1 MGLFG
6 YKKKRE
12 VVSDEA
18 QPAVGRGRRAGFFFK
33 VLGYVAFFVAL
44 FFASFWGNDTSEP
57 PLHLNRPS
65 GARITAAI
73 DFEYIS
79 DLKTR
84 ERKEQQRRRVV
95 PMYKIDLSNF
105 RNFSQ
110 KIEQLKH
117 ELAECDQAAGTQR
130 NEKITAL
137 LEAFDALGLKLE
149 RNDVERLLRFKNL
162 QRNRLLDESLF
173 ILREMIQKGVWDD
186 DPLYGTLYFQTFD
199 PISDPQQQRQTVGN
213 ALRLL
218 RTRIFATVSQYDVA
232 NALIHIMR
240 YGLKPNFVC
249 DQERTQGKIRQ
260 AVEQT
265 PNVTVHVAAGEVL
278 VEFGQIVTAE
288 VLERWQAY
296 QNAVAQQTD
305 YKTAQMHALLK
316 DGSVFALLWALAMLL
331 LFLSPT
337 RLRSSVRLQSTTA
350 GLIFLQV
357 LLIRTVAWFCNV
369 SAVGSSFGLS
379 AFVPFP
385 VPTFLCAVLITT
397 LVDAFAGTIVTLLT
411 VGLKM
416 LLLRGS
422 FELFLCDLTVGWVL
436 VVLCRRIQFKKDAF
450 KAIAC
455 GFLLYAVLI
464 ALHDCLYQ
472 PIDFVTGLQRT
483 AAISVNGLFT
493 FLFVFLFTP
502 LLEKLFH
509 HSTNMTFLRLTDFNH
524 PLLRK
529 LQEVAPGT
537 YHHSLMVATLA
548 EKAASEIGANA
559 LLCRCCALYH
569 DVGKM
574 KNPNYFTENQQGDN
588 PHRDQSPS
596 VSVMILK
603 SHISEGLLLAKRYHL
618 PRVVRD
624 MMRQHHGTF
633 LMQYFYKK
641 ALLIKAENETV
652 DEAAFRYDGP
662 KPQTKEAAV
671 LFLSD
676 AVEASSRSLE
686 NPTETSI
693 EALVK
698 SIVKDREEDG
708 QLNESALTLKDLEII
723 RKTFSET
730 LTTMLH
736 RRISYNK
743 IDIGDASASTQTVT
757 LPKENFVKRT

>member
-6 YKKKRE
+6 HKKKRE
-12 VVSDEA
+12 AVPAET
-18 QPAVGRGRRAGFFFK
+18 QPTVAHQRRMPFFCK
-33 VLGYVAFFVAL
+33 TLVYVAFFIAL
-44 FFASFWGNDTSEP
+44 FFASFWKNNTLEL
-57 PLHLNRPS
+57 PLYFNRPS
-65 GARITAAI
+65 GTRIAASI

-79 DLKTR
+79 DLKTK

-95 PMYKIDLSNF
+95 PVYKIDLSNF
-105 RNFSQ
+105 RDFSQ

-130 NEKITAL
+130 NEKITTL
-137 LEAFDALGLKLE
+137 IEMFDALGLKLE
-149 RNDVERLLRFKNL
+149 RSDVERLLRFKNL

-173 ILREMIQKGVWDD
+173 ILQEMLQKGVWDD

-199 PISDPQQQRQTVGN
+199 PISDPQHQRLTVGN

-218 RTRIFATVSQYDVA
+218 RTRIFSTVSQYDVA

-249 DQERTQGKIRQ
+249 DQEQTEEKIRQ
-260 AVEQT
+260 TVEQT
-265 PNVTVHVAAGEVL
+265 PNVTVHIAAGDVI
-278 VEFGQIVTAE
+278 VEFGQMVTAE

-316 DGSVFALLWALAMLL
+316 DGSVFTLLWALAILL
-331 LFLSPT
+331 LFLSPA
-337 RLRSSVRLQSTTA
+337 RLRSSVRLQLTTA
-350 GLIFLQV
+350 AVILFQV
-357 LLIRTVAWFCNV
+357 LLIRAIAWFCDN
-369 SAVGSSFGLS
+369 SEIGQSLGWTPL
-379 AFVPFP
+379 VPFL

-397 LVDAFAGTIVTLLT
+397 LVDAFAGAVITLLT
-411 VGLKM
+411 VGLKV

-422 FELFLCDLTVGWVL
+422 FELFLCDLTVGWAL
-436 VVLCRRIQFKKDAF
+436 VVLCRRIQFKKDVF

-464 ALHDCLYQ
+464 ALHGSLYQ
-472 PIDFVTGLQRT
+472 PSNLVTGLQRT
-483 AAISVNGLFT
+483 AAIAVNGLFT

-537 YHHSLMVATLA
+537 YHHSLMVAALA

-588 PHRDQSPS
+588 PHRDQPPS

-618 PRVVRD
+618 PRVIWD

-641 ALLIKAENETV
+641 ALLIKTENETV

-686 NPTETSI
+686 QPTEEAI
-693 EALVK
+693 ETLIK
-698 SIVKDREEDG
+698 SIVKDREDDG
-708 QLNESALTLKDLEII
+708 QLNDSALTLKDLEII

-743 IDIGDASASTQTVT
+743 IDIGDASASTQTAT

>member
-1 MGLFG
+1 MGVFG
-6 YKKKRE
+6 HKKKRE
-12 VVSDEA
+12 AVPGETQST
-18 QPAVGRGRRAGFFFK
+18 VGRKRCVGLFFK
-33 VLGYVAFFVAL
+33 SLGYVAFFVAL
-44 FFASFWGNDTSEP
+44 FFASFWKNNPFEST
-57 PLHLNRPS
+57 LHLNRPS
-65 GARITAAI
+65 NARIVSSI

-79 DLKTR
+79 DLKTK
-84 ERKEQQRRRVV
+84 EHKEQQRRRVV
-95 PMYKIDLSNF
+95 PVYRIDLSNF

-117 ELAECDQAAGTQR
+117 ELAECDQTAGVQR
-130 NEKITAL
+130 NERITTL
-137 LEAFDALGLKLE
+137 IETFDALGLKLE

-173 ILREMIQKGVWDD
+173 ILQEIIQKGVWDE
-186 DPLYGTLYFQTFD
+186 DPTYGVLYLQTFESL
-199 PISDPQQQRQTVGN
+199 SDSQQRRLTVNN

-232 NALIHIMR
+232 NAIIHIMR

-249 DQERTQGKIRQ
+249 DQERTQEKIRQ
-260 AVEQT
+260 VVEQT
-265 PNVTVHVAAGEVL
+265 PNVTVQIAAGDVL
-278 VEFGQIVTAE
+278 VEFGQIVTAD

-296 QNAVAQQTD
+296 KNAVAQQTD

-316 DGSVFALLWALAMLL
+316 DGSVFALLWVLAMLL

-337 RLRSSVRLQSTTA
+337 HLRSSVRLQSTTA
-350 GLIFLQV
+350 GLVFFQM
-357 LLIRTVAWFCNV
+357 LLIRSVLWCCNT
-369 SAVGSSFGLS
+369 SEIGQPFGLAS
-379 AFVPFP
+379 FVPFL
-385 VPTFLCAVLITT
+385 VPMFLSVVLITT
-397 LVDAFAGTIVTLLT
+397 LVDTFAGIVITLVT

-422 FELFLCDLTVGWVL
+422 FELFLCDLTVGWIL
-436 VVLCRRIQFKKDAF
+436 VVLCRRIQLKKDVF
-450 KAIAC
+450 KAIAY
-455 GFLLYAVLI
+455 GFLFYVVLI
-464 ALHDCLYQ
+464 ALHGSLYR
-472 PIDFVTGLQRT
+472 PIDLVTGLQRT
-483 AAISVNGLFT
+483 AAILVNGLFT

-509 HSTNMTFLRLTDFNH
+509 HSTNMTFLRLTDYNH

-537 YHHSLMVATLA
+537 YHHSLMVAALA

-588 PHRDQSPS
+588 PHRDQPPS

-618 PRVVRD
+618 PRVIRD

-686 NPTETSI
+686 NPTEASI

-698 SIVKDREEDG
+698 LIVKDREEDG
-708 QLNESALTLKDLEII
+708 QLNESALTLKDLAII

-743 IDIGDASASTQTVT
+743 IDVGNPSVSSQTTT
-757 LPKENFVKRT
+757 LPKESFVKQT

>member
-6 YKKKRE
+6 RKKKRE
-12 VVSDEA
+12 AVPDET
-18 QPAVGRGRRAGFFFK
+18 QSTVPYQRRVPFFCK
-33 VLGYVAFFVAL
+33 TLGYIAFFIAF
-44 FFASFWGNDTSEP
+44 FFASFWKNNTLEL
-57 PLHLNRPS
+57 PLYLNRPS
-65 GARITAAI
+65 GARVVAPI

-79 DLKTR
+79 DLKTK

-95 PMYKIDLSNF
+95 PVYKIDLSNF

-110 KIEQLKH
+110 KIEQMKH

-130 NEKITAL
+130 NEKITIL
-137 LEAFDALGLKLE
+137 IETFDALGLKLE
-149 RNDVERLLRFKNL
+149 RNDVERLLRFRNL
-162 QRNRLLDESLF
+162 QRNRLLDECLF
-173 ILREMIQKGVWDD
+173 ILQEILQKGVWDD
-186 DPLYGTLYFQTFD
+186 DPLYGTLYLQTFE
-199 PISDPQQQRQTVGN
+199 PLSDPQQQRLTVGN

-218 RTRIFATVSQYDVA
+218 RNRIFATVSEYDVA

-240 YGLKPNFVC
+240 YGLKPNFIC
-249 DQERTQGKIRQ
+249 DQERTQEKIRQ
-260 AVEQT
+260 IVEQT
-265 PNVTVHVAAGEVL
+265 PNVTVQIAAGDVL
-278 VEFGQIVTAE
+278 VEFGQIVTTE
-288 VLERWQAY
+288 VFERWQAY
-296 QNAVAQQTD
+296 KNAVVQQTD
-305 YKTAQMHALLK
+305 YKTIRVHALLK
-316 DGSVFALLWALAMLL
+316 DGSVFTLLWSLAILL

-337 RLRSSVRLQSTTA
+337 RLRSSVRLQSATA
-350 GLIFLQV
+350 AVILFQV
-357 LLIRTVAWFCNV
+357 LSIRAVAWFCDN
-369 SAVGSSFGLS
+369 SEIGQSLGWTPL
-379 AFVPFP
+379 VPFL

-422 FELFLCDLTVGWVL
+422 FELFLCDLTVGWAF
-436 VVLCRRIQFKKDAF
+436 VVLCRRIQFKKDVF

-464 ALHDCLYQ
+464 ALHGSLYQ
-472 PIDFVTGLQRT
+472 PINLVTGLQRT
-483 AAISVNGLFT
+483 AIISVNGLFT

-537 YHHSLMVATLA
+537 YHHSLMVAALA

-588 PHRDQSPS
+588 PHRDQPPS

-603 SHISEGLLLAKRYHL
+603 GHISEGVLLAKRYHL
-618 PRVVRD
+618 PRIIRD

-662 KPQTKEAAV
+662 KPQTKEAAI

-676 AVEASSRSLE
+676 AVEASSRGLE
-686 NPTETSI
+686 TPTEASI

-708 QLNESALTLKDLEII
+708 QLNDSALTLNDLERI
-723 RKTFSET
+723 RTSFRDS
-730 LTTMLH
+730 LITMLH

-743 IDIGDASASTQTVT
+743 IDVGNASASTQTAT
-757 LPKENFVKRT
+757 PPKESFVKQT

>member
-6 YKKKRE
+6 HKKEQK
-12 VVSDEA
+12 VVPAET
-18 QPAVGRGRRAGFFFK
+18 QPTVAHQRRMPFFCK
-33 VLGYVAFFVAL
+33 TLVYVAFFIAL
-44 FFASFWGNDTSEP
+44 FFASFWKNNTLEV
-57 PLHLNRPS
+57 PLYFNRPS
-65 GARITAAI
+65 GTRIAASI

-79 DLKTR
+79 DLKTK

-95 PMYKIDLSNF
+95 PVYKIDLSNF

-110 KIEQLKH
+110 KIEQLKNA
-117 ELAECDQAAGTQR
+117 LAECDQAAGTQR

-137 LEAFDALGLKLE
+137 IEAFDTLGLKLE

-173 ILREMIQKGVWDD
+173 ILQEMLQKGVWDD

-199 PISDPQQQRQTVGN
+199 PISDPQQQRLTVGN

-249 DQERTQGKIRQ
+249 DQERTQEKIRQ
-260 AVEQT
+260 VVEQT
-265 PNVTVHVAAGEVL
+265 PNVTVQVAAGDVV

-296 QNAVAQQTD
+296 KNAVAHQTD

-316 DGSVFALLWALAMLL
+316 GGSVFTLLLALAMLL

-337 RLRSSVRLQSTTA
+337 RLCSSVRLQSTTA

-357 LLIRTVAWFCNV
+357 LFIRTVAWFCNV
-369 SAVGSSFGLS
+369 SAVGSPFGLS
-379 AFVPFP
+379 AFVPFL
-385 VPTFLCAVLITT
+385 VPTFLCAVLVTT
-397 LVDAFAGTIVTLLT
+397 LVDAFAGTIITLLT

-416 LLLRGS
+416 LLLRSS
-422 FELFLCDLTVGWVL
+422 FELFLCDLTVGWAL
-436 VVLCRRIQFKKDAF
+436 VILCRRIQFKKDVF

-464 ALHDCLYQ
+464 ALHGCLYQ
-472 PIDFVTGLQRT
+472 PIDFATGLQRT
-483 AAISVNGLFT
+483 AAIAVNGLFT

-537 YHHSLMVATLA
+537 YHHSLMVAALA

-588 PHRDQSPS
+588 PHRDQPPS

-618 PRVVRD
+618 PRVIRD

-641 ALLIKAENETV
+641 ALLLKTENETV
-652 DEAAFRYDGP
+652 DEATFRYDGP

-698 SIVKDREEDG
+698 SIVKDREDDG
-708 QLNESALTLKDLEII
+708 QLNDSALTLKDLEII

>member
-1 MGLFG
+1 MALFG
-6 YKKKRE
+6 HRRKQG
-12 VVSDEA
+12 VVPDEA
-18 QPAVGRGRRAGFFFK
+18 QPMVPHQRRMPFFCK
-33 VLGYVAFFVAL
+33 SLGYVAFFVAL
-44 FFASFWGNDTSEP
+44 FFASFWGNNTLEP

-65 GARITAAI
+65 DARIVAAI

-79 DLKTR
+79 DLKTK

-95 PMYKIDLSNF
+95 PVYKIDLSNF

-110 KIEQLKH
+110 KIERLKH

-130 NEKITAL
+130 NEKITIL
-137 LEAFDALGLKLE
+137 IETFDALGLKLE

-173 ILREMIQKGVWDD
+173 ILQEIIQKGVWDD

-199 PISDPQQQRQTVGN
+199 PISDPQQRRQTVGN

-249 DQERTQGKIRQ
+249 DQKQTQEKIQ
-260 AVEQT
+260 KVVEQT
-265 PNVTVHVAAGEVL
+265 PNVTVHIAAGDVL

-288 VLERWQAY
+288 VLEHWRAY
-296 QNAVAQQTD
+296 QNAIAQQTD

-316 DGSVFALLWALAMLL
+316 DGSVFTLLLALAMLL
-331 LFLSPT
+331 LFSFPT
-337 RLRSSVRLQSTTA
+337 RLRTSVRLQSTTA

-357 LLIRTVAWFCNV
+357 LFIRTVAWFFNV
-369 SAVGSSFGLS
+369 SAVGSPFGLS
-379 AFVPFP
+379 AFVPFL

-397 LVDAFAGTIVTLLT
+397 LIDAFAGVAITLLT

-422 FELFLCDLTVGWVL
+422 FELFLYDLTVGWTL
-436 VVLCRRIQFKKDAF
+436 VSLCRRIQFKKDVF

-455 GFLLYAVLI
+455 GFLIYAVLI
-464 ALHDCLYQ
+464 ALHGSLYQ
-472 PIDFVTGLQRT
+472 PIDLVTGLQRT

-537 YHHSLMVATLA
+537 YHHSLMVAALA

-588 PHRDQSPS
+588 PHRDQPPS

-603 SHISEGLLLAKRYHL
+603 GHISEGILLAKRYHL
-618 PRVVRD
+618 PRVIRD

-641 ALLIKAENETV
+641 ALLVKAENETV

-743 IDIGDASASTQTVT
+743 IDVGNASASPQTAT
-757 LPKENFVKRT
+757 LPKENFGKRT